1 MNCAHAV
8 PKITIPPVLGEIESH
23 GLMQAHQAEAQRII
37 DTELARGVPLGQAL
51 AKARRPIRAA
61 SRARV
66 MYRAELAYVSAGSL
80 K

>member
-8 PKITIPPVLGEIESH
+8 PKITITPGLGEIESH

-37 DTELARGVPLGQAL
+37 DNELARGVPLGQAL

-66 MYRAELAYVSAGSL
+66 MYRAELAHVSAGSVQ
-80 K
+80 

>member
-8 PKITIPPVLGEIESH
+8 PKTTIPPDLREIESH

-37 DTELARGVPLGQAL
+37 DTELARGLPLGQAL

-66 MYRAELAYVSAGSL
+66 MYCAELAHVSAGSV